1 MEQRF
6 KVFYTVQKGK
16 KLTVK
21 LYIDTAFL
29 DDSLATNLALSVP
42 LADGDVRLA
51 QNTAQEL
58 ACSFAS
64 AVSRLG
70 FCGEDSVFEAIS
82 DIIAWPLVSQV
93 ASCPAAHQVLSAS
106 IELGL
111 SIDWCLDHLIFP
123 IMSEQSIVCYTDD
136 PLAQFPLAVIA
147 DIALQRPVVCKLLSP
162 AMAAAISDDV
172 SRERAV
178 SELFGKA
185 STDIA
190 ALAEE
195 APVINLV
202 NSIVERAVQAESSD
216 IHIEAGSKNM
226 LVRFRVDGR
235 MSEFM
240 QQPMARFPAIA
251 SRLKLLAQLDIA
263 ERRLPQDGRFTIRS
277 GNKEFDVRV
286 STAPDVFGESIVLRL
301 LPKKRDELSLD
312 TLGFEPDHLQLIRA
326 WGKLNNG
333 IVLVTGPTGSGKST
347 TLYGLL
353 SDIKTG
359 AEKIVTVEDPVEYQL
374 DGITQVQARPDIG
387 YTFARALR
395 TFLRQDPDVIMV
407 GEIRDKETADI
418 AVQSSLTGHLV
429 LSTLHTNDACSVFPR
444 LTDIGVEPFMVAAT
458 IQGVQAQRLVRKLC
472 PHCSEPTEAPTFLD
486 EDLAAGNWR
495 KPVGCHEC
503 QGRGYRGRIGVYE
516 LVPVNAAMRD
526 LITHSAPLAE
536 VRAMARASGSR
547 SLLDDGLIKASR
559 GVTSIEEVLRVC
571 SIEESEL

>member
-1 MEQRF
+1 LGFCLLRKRIHLAGTLHIEAAH
-6 KVFYTVQKGK
+6 
-16 KLTVK
+16 L
-21 LYIDTAFL
+21 DTAL
-29 DDSLATNLALSVP
+29 LQT
-42 LADGDVRLA
+42 LA
-51 QNTAQEL
+51 QSIPLNENDIRLVKKTALEL
-58 ACSFAS
+58 ECSVAS
-64 AVSRLG
+64 ALSRLG
-70 FCGEDSVFEAIS
+70 LCGEDSVFAAIS
-82 DIIAWPLVSQV
+82 EIIEWPLISQV
-93 ASCPAAHQVLSAS
+93 AFCPLAHEVLSSTAS
-106 IELGL
+106 LGL
-111 SIDWCLDHLIFP
+111 SIDWCLDHGIFAC
-123 IMSEQSIVCYTDD
+123 INEHSITVYTDD
-136 PLAQFPLAVIA
+136 PLAQFPLEVLSQVAAEQPIT
-147 DIALQRPVVCKLLSP
+147 CKLVTP
-162 AMAAAISDDV
+162 AMAVTIADDV

-185 STDIA
+185 NTDIA

-202 NSIVERAVQAESSD
+202 NSIVERAIQAESSD
-216 IHIEAGSKNM
+216 IHIEASSKNM

-251 SRLKLLAQLDIA
+251 SRIKLLAQLDIA
-263 ERRLPQDGRFTIRS
+263 ERRLPQDGRFSIRAN
-277 GNKEFDVRV
+277 NKEFDVRV
-286 STAPDVFGESIVLRL
+286 STAPDVHGESIVLRL
-301 LPKKRDELSLD
+301 LPKKRDELSLSS
-312 TLGFEPDHLQLIRA
+312 LGFEEDHLALIRE
-326 WGKLNNG
+326 WGKLTNG

-359 AEKIVTVEDPVEYQL
+359 TEKIVTVEDPVEYQL

-444 LTDIGVEPFMVAAT
+444 LMDIGVEPFMVAAT

-472 PHCSEPTEAPTFLD
+472 SHCSVETEAPTFL
-486 EDLAAGNWR
+486 EHGITQGNWR
-495 KPVGCHEC
+495 KPVGCHQC

-516 LVPVNAAMRD
+516 LIPVNAALRQ
-526 LITHSAPLAE
+526 LITHSAPLNE
-536 VRAMARASGSR
+536 IRALARAAGNR
-547 SLLDDGLIKASR
+547 SLLDDGIIKASR
-559 GVTSIEEVLRVC
+559 GITSIEEVLRVC

>member
-1 MEQRF
+1 M
-6 KVFYTVQKGK
+6 TS
-16 KLTVK
+16 KLHVDSAYLDSK
-21 LYIDTAFL
+21 LSE
-29 DDSLATNLALSVP
+29 SLAKSVP
-42 LADGDVRLA
+42 LRESDIRLA
-51 QNTAQEL
+51 MATTKEL
-58 ACSFAS
+58 NCSFGG

-70 FCGEDSVFEAIS
+70 LCGEESVFTAIS
-82 DIIAWPLVSQV
+82 QIIGWPLVDKV
-93 ASCPAAHQVLSAS
+93 AECPVAHQILAAS

-111 SIDWCLDHLIFP
+111 NIDWCLDHNLFP
-123 IMSEQSIVCYTDD
+123 IIVDEEEVSLSTESSKKHIKIFTDE
-136 PLAQFPLAVIA
+136 PQAHFPLDVMG
-147 DIALQRPVVCKLLSP
+147 ALVAERKVSCYLLTP
-162 AMAAAISDDV
+162 AMAASITDEL

-185 STDIA
+185 NTDIA

-202 NSIVERAVQAESSD
+202 NSIVERAVQADSSD
-216 IHIEAGSKNM
+216 IHIEAGSNNM
-226 LVRFRVDGR
+226 LVRFRVDGQ

-240 QQPMARFPAIA
+240 QQPMTRFPAIA
-251 SRLKLLAQLDIA
+251 SRIKLMAQLDIA
-263 ERRLPQDGRFTIRS
+263 ERRLPQDGRFTIRAN
-277 GNKEFDVRV
+277 NKEFDVRV
-286 STAPDVFGESIVLRL
+286 STAPDVHGESIVMRL
-301 LPKKRDELSLD
+301 LPKKRDELSLE
-312 TLGFEPDHLQLIRA
+312 TLGFEPDHLKLIRE
-326 WGKLNNG
+326 WGALNNG

-359 AEKIVTVEDPVEYQL
+359 KEKIVTVEDPVEYQL

-472 PHCSEPTEAPTFLD
+472 QSCSEPAEAPTFIDNLPD
-486 EDLAAGNWR
+486 GNWR
-495 KPVGCHEC
+495 KPAGCHSC
-503 QGRGYRGRIGVYE
+503 QGRGYRGRVGVYE
-516 LVPVNAAMRD
+516 LVPVSAEMRN
-526 LITHSAPLAE
+526 LITHRAPLSE
-536 VRAMARASGSR
+536 IRKLARASGSR
-547 SLLDDGLIKASR
+547 SLLEDGLLKASR
-559 GVTSIEEVLRVC
+559 GITSIEEVLRVC
-571 SIEESEL
+571 TIEDVN